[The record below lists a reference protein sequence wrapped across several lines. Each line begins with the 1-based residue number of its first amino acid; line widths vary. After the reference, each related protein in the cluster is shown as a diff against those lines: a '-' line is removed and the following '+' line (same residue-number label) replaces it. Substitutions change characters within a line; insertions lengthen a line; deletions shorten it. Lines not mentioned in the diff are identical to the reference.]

1 MQLCEHLSE
10 VYRNELSLGNE
21 VLAVGTG
28 YSTGYHICVFFKR
41 PIQSK
46 SIPEGLETETSVLHW
61 YPREYMVQCK
71 KCMMLLGFPLEE
83 NQPDNYA
90 PSSSAKPDPRVICT
104 AQTVFFPEDYHET
117 GILPTMK

>member
-28 YSTGYHICVFFKR
+28 YSTGYHIAVFFKR
-41 PIQSK
+41 PIQSM
-46 SIPEGLETETSVLHW
+46 SIPEGLETDTSVLHW
-61 YPREYMVQCK
+61 YPREYTVTCK
-71 KCMMLLGFPLEE
+71 KCMMLLSFPLEE

-90 PSSSAKPDPRVICT
+90 PSEWAKPDPRVICT

-117 GILPTMK
+117 GILPTIK

>member
-10 VYRNELSLGNE
+10 VYRNELSLGFYRCRIFNGE
-21 VLAVGTG
+21 SYLC
-28 YSTGYHICVFFKR
+28 IFKR
-41 PIQSK
+41 PIQSSELEEDLIAK
-46 SIPEGLETETSVLHW
+46 ESILHS
-61 YPREYMVQCK
+61 YPDEFIVKCK
-71 KCMMLLGFPLEE
+71 KCMMLLSFPLEE

-90 PSSSAKPDPRVICT
+90 PSEWAKPDPRVICT

>member
-21 VLAVGTG
+21 VLSIGVG
-28 YSTGYHICVFFKR
+28 YSTGNLICVFFKR
-41 PIQSK
+41 PIQSSELEEDLIAK
-46 SIPEGLETETSVLHW
+46 ESILHS
-61 YPREYMVQCK
+61 YPDEFIVKCK
-71 KCMMLLGFPLEE
+71 KCMMLLSFPLEE

-90 PSSSAKPDPRVICT
+90 PSEWAKPDPRVICT